1 MESGAGRS
9 DWWGDE
15 SGGGCVGALVPVN
28 AIASNR
34 TATIRGW
41 LVPVK
46 RNLIIRDD
54 NTCRSNQV
62 LRHSWLRSRDYPRE
76 FV

>member
-34 TATIRGW
+34 TATI
-41 LVPVK
+41 
-46 RNLIIRDD
+46 
-54 NTCRSNQV
+54 
-62 LRHSWLRSRDYPRE
+62 
-76 FV
+76 